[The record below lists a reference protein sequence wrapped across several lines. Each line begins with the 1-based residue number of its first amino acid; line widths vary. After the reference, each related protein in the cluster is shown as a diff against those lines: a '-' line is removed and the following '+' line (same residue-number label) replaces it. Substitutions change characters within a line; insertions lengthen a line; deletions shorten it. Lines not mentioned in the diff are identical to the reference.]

1 MDAEKDSVFS
11 LSEALSNPEL
21 DKRPPKCKVQI
32 IKEQLSPEEQALL
45 EKAIENIRSDEASG
59 RSRTYTAAWLSK
71 VLNNAGKKVGITT
84 VKRHIN
90 KECSCE

>member
-1 MDAEKDSVFS
+1 MGEVKDSKFS

-21 DKRPPKCKVQI
+21 GKKPPKCKFQI
-32 IKEQLSPEEQALL
+32 IRESLSDE
-45 EKAIENIRSDEASG
+45 EKAHLDKAVENVRADEASG
-59 RSRTYTAAWLSK
+59 RSKTYASSWLAK
-71 VLNNAGKKVGITT
+71 VLNNAGHKVGLTT